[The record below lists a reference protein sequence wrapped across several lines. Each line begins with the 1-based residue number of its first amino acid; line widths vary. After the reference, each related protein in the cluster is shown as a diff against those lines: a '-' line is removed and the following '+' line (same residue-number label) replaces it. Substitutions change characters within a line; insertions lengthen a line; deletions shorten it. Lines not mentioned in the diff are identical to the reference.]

1 MISNTA
7 KRSSRKFRGKT
18 PRFGTKKN
26 PRPLRDQQV
35 SPYYWWW
42 AYLKRSK
49 QYVTCCARGGQ
60 GKLAKLYA
68 DFGDVRG
75 DDFKSWW
82 TENERGRDLFSEPRS
97 VDQVIE
103 LKNKDEW
110 LDEWDPE
117 STMVVAMP
125 LGWSKRDLKK
135 RILALLKKKPM
146 RRPGKQPMNGKE
158 TSDAR
163 YPLARNFNTNS
174 LKVGLAVYEAVEAR
188 ISNGEKKTYDEIGIS
203 LKLVQSALPTQLE
216 IKSERRNA
224 DSVNTMTVA
233 VSRHYTRAKKV
244 VENVGK
250 GVFP

>member
-1 MISNTA
+1 
-7 KRSSRKFRGKT
+7 
-18 PRFGTKKN
+18 
-26 PRPLRDQQV
+26 
-35 SPYYWWW
+35 
-42 AYLKRSK
+42 
-49 QYVTCCARGGQ
+49 
-60 GKLAKLYA
+60 
-68 DFGDVRG
+68 
-75 DDFKSWW
+75 
-82 TENERGRDLFSEPRS
+82 
-97 VDQVIE
+97 
-103 LKNKDEW
+103 
-110 LDEWDPE
+110 
-117 STMVVAMP
+117 
-125 LGWSKRDLKK
+125 
-135 RILALLKKKPM
+135 
-146 RRPGKQPMNGKE
+146 MNGKE

>member
-1 MISNTA
+1 MIRNIA
-7 KRSSRKFRGKT
+7 KRSRRKFRAKI
-18 PRFGTKKN
+18 PHFGTKTSPK
-26 PRPLRDQQV
+26 PLKDQQI

-49 QYVTCCARGGQ
+49 QYIACCARGGQ

-82 TENERGRDLFSEPRS
+82 TENDRGRELFSEPRS
-97 VDQVIE
+97 VAQVIE

-110 LDEWDPE
+110 LDDWNTQ
-117 STMVVAMP
+117 STMVIAMP
-125 LGWSKRDLKK
+125 LDWTKRDLKK
-135 RILALLKKKPM
+135 RLLALLKNKPL
-146 RRPGKQPMNGKE
+146 RGPGKQPMKGTE
-158 TSDAR
+158 TSDAK

-203 LKLVQSALPTQLE
+203 LKLVRTAMPTQLE
-216 IKSERRNA
+216 IKSEKRNA

-244 VENVGK
+244 VENVSK